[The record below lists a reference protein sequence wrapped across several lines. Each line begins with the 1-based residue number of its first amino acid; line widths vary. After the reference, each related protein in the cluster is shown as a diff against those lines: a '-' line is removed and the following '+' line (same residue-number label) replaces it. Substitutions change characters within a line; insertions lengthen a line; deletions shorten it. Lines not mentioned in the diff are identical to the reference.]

1 MSVIQQ
7 KGLHSGIPGWVLSE
21 LVVALAIVGL
31 VASLIGTTL
40 VRQQRFYRGAAEL
53 VRSRE
58 GVRDAIAVLATDIRG
73 LSLADTV
80 RLLSDS
86 AMEFF
91 AGIGSSVVCASDG
104 GWTVGLPAS
113 HGSANTLSSFNVEPD
128 SGDLAFFYRDS
139 LESGSRWERH
149 RLISFSSSAFVR
161 GCDPFGVP
169 DTFPNPVAGQ
179 AGYVLDLAT
188 PLSAHVRNGAPVRFV
203 RRGRYS
209 LYRATDGDWFL
220 GYRRCN
226 ALGASACGSIQPLS
240 GPYRPYS
247 RDESATGLLFGYF
260 DGSGH
265 RLGPGTSPFLLRRI
279 DITAKSESRQR
290 IRDENRTLVF
300 GDSATISIAVRNR

>member
-1 MSVIQQ
+1 M
-7 KGLHSGIPGWVLSE
+7 
-21 LVVALAIVGL
+21 
-31 VASLIGTTL
+31 T
-40 VRQQRFYRGAAEL
+40 
-53 VRSRE
+53 
-58 GVRDAIAVLATDIRG
+58 VLATDIRG
-73 LSLADTV
+73 LALADTV
-80 RLLSDS
+80 RLVSDS

-91 AGIGSSVVCASDG
+91 ASIGSSVVCASDG

-113 HGSANTLSSFNVEPD
+113 HPGSANTLSSFNIEPD

-139 LESGSRWERH
+139 LETGSRWERH

-161 GCDPFGVP
+161 GCDPSGVP
-169 DTFPNPVAGQ
+169 DTLPNPVTGQ

-188 PLSAHVRNGAPVRFV
+188 PLSARVRNGMPVRFV

-209 LYRATDGDWFL
+209 LYRAADGDWFL

-226 ALGASACGSIQPLS
+226 ALGPSSCGSIQPLS

-247 RDESATGLLFGYF
+247 RDESATGLLFRYF
-260 DGSGH
+260 DRSGD
-265 RLGPGTSPFLLRRI
+265 RLRPATSPLLLRRI